1 MAHAGF
7 RFGAFELDTETRRL
21 FKHGVRIRLQ
31 AKPLEI
37 LETLLEKPG
46 ELVTREELFRKLWPE
61 GVFVDFESGLNTAT
75 NRLRSAL
82 GDSAESPRYIE
93 TMPRLG
99 YRFICP
105 VTGIAAET
113 AASATQPAP
122 PADARSYRLLP
133 LTVSALGLLGVF
145 LWMQRNAGATRPRPT
160 FHQLIFRA
168 GVVGSA
174 RFVPGS
180 NNAAYTV
187 TVEGEPPRT
196 GVMSLSGGSS
206 RDVDLAGGVLAS
218 VSPRGG
224 FALISRIPARLVRVA
239 RNKNSITTIADGAR
253 DADWLPDGST
263 LALVRRRGAESLVE
277 FPAGHVVYASRGWI
291 DSLRVSPAG
300 DRVAFFDHPVRDD
313 DGGRLQLADRQGRVT
328 SLTGL
333 WSSAAGLAWSRS
345 GKEIWFSA
353 SRQGVT
359 RAVYAVSRAGSIRK
373 ISNAPFSLH
382 LFDLSRDGRALVALD
397 DVRMYMAAQ
406 LAGEETASDVSN
418 LDSSHVDGITRDGR
432 ILLFTEASEAVGVHY
447 AAYTLDRKS
456 GRAVRFA
463 SGRGLALS
471 PDGKSALTI
480 DPEDR
485 GFLTLTTLATGT
497 SKKIPG
503 GGFEYQWAKFLP
515 DGNTLLAG
523 GAYPLEP
530 LSICKQSLIGGT
542 PVAIAGAPYMDSVEV
557 SGGGIRLA
565 GITAGQL
572 QVFDLQTG
580 KTQPVPF
587 HERGAPVAWSEDG
600 DTLYVATLGGKPNRI
615 LRLDLLSGR
624 SELWKTID
632 GSGRLA
638 GVVAAPA
645 ADAFAYSSEV
655 NFSRL
660 YVVSGWS

>member
-1 MAHAGF
+1 MANAGF
-7 RFGAFELDTETRRL
+7 RFGAFEVDTGTRRL

-46 ELVTREELFRKLWPE
+46 ELVTREELFRKLWPD
-61 GVFVDFESGLNTAT
+61 GTFVDFESGLNTAT
-75 NRLRSAL
+75 NRLRNAL

-93 TMPRLG
+93 TLPRLG

-105 VTGIAAET
+105 VTAMAPEAA
-113 AASATQPAP
+113 APATHPAP
-122 PADARSYRLLP
+122 PPPAKSYRVLP
-133 LTVSALGLLGVF
+133 LIVSAFGLLSVF
-145 LWMQRNAGATRPRPT
+145 LWIHRNAGATRPQPAFR
-160 FHQLIFRA
+160 QLTFRA

-187 TVEGEPPRT
+187 TTEGEPPHT
-196 GVMSLSGGSS
+196 GVVSLSGGSS
-206 RDVDLAGGVLAS
+206 RDFDFAGGVLAS
-218 VSPRGG
+218 VSPRGE
-224 FALISRIPARLVRVA
+224 FALISRMPARLVRVA
-239 RNKNSITTIADGAR
+239 RNKSSVTTIADGAR
-253 DADWLPDGST
+253 DADWLPDGT
-263 LALVRRRGAESLVE
+263 ALALVRRRGAESFVE

-291 DSLRVSPAG
+291 DGLRVSPAG
-300 DRVAFFDHPVRDD
+300 DRVAFFEHPVRDD
-313 DGGRLQLADRQGRVT
+313 DGGRLRLVDRQGRVT
-328 SLTGL
+328 TLTGL

-353 SRQGVT
+353 SRQGAT
-359 RAVYAVSRAGSIRK
+359 RAVYAVSRTGSLRK
-373 ISNAPFSLH
+373 ISNAPFSLR

-406 LAGEETASDVSN
+406 LAGDEAARDVSN

-447 AAYTLDRKS
+447 AAYTFDRQS

-485 GFLTLTTLATGT
+485 SFLTLTSLATGI
-497 SKKIPG
+497 SRKIPG

-515 DGNTLLAG
+515 DGNTLLVG

-530 LSICKQSLIGGT
+530 LSISKQSLTGGT
-542 PVAIAGAPYMDSVEV
+542 PVVVADAPYMDSVEV
-557 SGGGIRLA
+557 SADGFRLA
-565 GITAGQL
+565 GVTGGQL
-572 QVFDLQTG
+572 QVLDLRSG
-580 KTQPVPF
+580 KTTPIPF
-587 HERGAPVAWSEDG
+587 SERAAPVAWSADSEN
-600 DTLYVATLGGKPNRI
+600 LYVATIGGKSDRI
-615 LRLDLLSGR
+615 LRLNLRSGR
-624 SELWKTID
+624 SELWKMID

-638 GVVAAPA
+638 GVVAAPEA
-645 ADAFAYSSEV
+645 GAFAYSSEV

-660 YVVSGWS
+660 YMVSGWS